1 MKKLIVTIE
10 RGPDNFEAWMND
22 VPGIYGSGASME
34 EVKKNIQDAI
44 ALYKKYNAVVPGCLT
59 GDFEFEYHFDTE
71 SFLKFYANIFS
82 KAALERI
89 TGINQKLL
97 GHYAS
102 GLKKPRKPQV
112 EKIDNAIHRLIDDLK
127 QVHLV

>member
-10 RGPDNFEAWMND
+10 RGADDFGAWIEG
-22 VPGIYGSGASME
+22 VPGIYGEGSSME
-34 EVKKNIQDAI
+34 EVKKSIQEAI
-44 ALYKKYNAVVPGCLT
+44 TLYKKYNAVIPECLL
-59 GDFEFEYHFDTE
+59 GELEFEYHFETE

-82 KAALERI
+82 KAALGRL

-112 EKIDNAIHRLIDDLK
+112 KKIDNAIHQLINDLK